1 MKSLLSKPW
10 FRQVFWFFVVGGIA
24 SVVEWVLFTILSLG
38 LDVQYLV
45 ATVLAVIC
53 STFVNWL
60 LCKRWV
66 FTEKTRFGDK
76 ISKEIA
82 AVYLVGFLGML
93 ANLGLMWVFVELAGF
108 VDGWKKVLA
117 KMVSTVIVCF
127 SNFFVKKFIIYRPVS
142 D

>member
-1 MKSLLSKPW
+1 MKDFLSKPVVK
-10 FRQVFWFFVVGGIA
+10 QVIVFFFVGGVSSI
-24 SVVEWVLFTILSLG
+24 VEWVLFTILSLG

-53 STFVNWL
+53 STFVNWF
-60 LCKRWV
+60 LCKRFV

-76 ISKEIA
+76 IGKEVA
-82 AVYLVGFLGML
+82 AVYLVGFAGML
-93 ANLGLMWVFVELAGF
+93 ANLGLMWVFVEVLGF
-108 VDGWKKVLA
+108 GEVWRKVLA